1 MGFAHLRQVV
11 MCSGLVRLRIPL
23 YLAHALYVRE
33 EKKPSHFLARLFPWK
48 RPSNYLLKEIG
59 TWSSTLN

>member
-1 MGFAHLRQVV
+1 MS
-11 MCSGLVRLRIPL
+11 SGLVRLRIPL

-59 TWSSTLN
+59 TWSSTLH